1 MEKSGAQLAPPIVL
15 RMAKKDAISQP
26 VTGKLQVLSSTE
38 DGNADKITQ
47 SRRRIACVITGTAA
61 GLPGST
67 NVFESSNMQR
77 LVNGE
82 TCITSVSGSMKSA
95 MLEKSVVQL
104 KKFPDGTI
112 KRIAVET
119 EDNVIKLAAQLG
131 SFDLSAAYGVPS
143 GLAETMELAAQV
155 AVAAGMEAL
164 KSAGLVTGRNNDPK
178 EWMLP
183 GMKKMDVLKASIVL
197 LH

>member
-26 VTGKLQVLSSTE
+26 VTGKLQVLSSTV
-38 DGNADKITQ
+38 DGNADKITE

-61 GLPGST
+61 GLPGGKK
-67 NVFESSNMQR
+67 VFESSNMQR

-82 TCITSVSGSMKSA
+82 TCITPVSGTLKSA

-104 KKFPDGTI
+104 KKFPDGTA
-112 KRIAVET
+112 KRFPVET
-119 EDNVIKLAAQLG
+119 EEDVIKLAAQLG
-131 SFDLSAAYGVPS
+131 SFDLSTAYGVPR
-143 GLAETMELAAQV
+143 GLAETMDLAAQV

-164 KSAGLVTGRNNDPK
+164 KSAGLVKGRSNDPR
-178 EWMLP
+178 EWILP
-183 GMKKMDVLKASIVL
+183 GTKFPTAHWCHLIL
-197 LH
+197 